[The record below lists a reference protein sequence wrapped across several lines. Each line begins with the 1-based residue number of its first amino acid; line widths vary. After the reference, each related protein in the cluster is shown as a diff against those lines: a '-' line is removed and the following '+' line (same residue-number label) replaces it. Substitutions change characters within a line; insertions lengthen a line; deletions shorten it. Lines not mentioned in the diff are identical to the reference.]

1 MDSLLLAKIAT
12 AIIAVV
18 GLSLVAERVSPR
30 VAGILSGYP
39 LGTAIALF
47 FIGIELGEP
56 FAAAS
61 ATAALSGF
69 IASLL
74 LICGYALGIRL
85 GGERP
90 LPLVALLGSGLGLLA
105 FGLSGYLLSLLNLN
119 LLGGSLALLL
129 AIVLVGLVLAKIPDA
144 TVAKPVRLSPLVLL
158 LRAAAA
164 AIIVLLVTAA
174 AKLLTP
180 AQAGILAAF
189 PITLYPFLLII
200 HLAYGAPQAQ
210 TIIKH
215 YPRGLGSLM
224 CYVIAVS
231 WLYPLLGIAW
241 GTALAFVVATLYL
254 LVLSVWHRLRTKPLE
269 TPAPE
274 PTKCSR

>member
-164 AIIVLLVTAA
+164 AMIVLLVTAA

-189 PITLYPFLLII
+189 PITLYPFFVDHSSGLWCAAGANHYQALSQRPGVA
-200 HLAYGAPQAQ
+200 HVLCDCGELALSAAR
-210 TIIKH
+210 H
-215 YPRGLGSLM
+215 CLGNCAGVCGGDS
-224 CYVIAVS
+224 VS
-231 WLYPLLGIAW
+231 VGVER
-241 GTALAFVVATLYL
+241 LA
-254 LVLSVWHRLRTKPLE
+254 PLE
-269 TPAPE
+269 NQA
-274 PTKCSR
+274 S